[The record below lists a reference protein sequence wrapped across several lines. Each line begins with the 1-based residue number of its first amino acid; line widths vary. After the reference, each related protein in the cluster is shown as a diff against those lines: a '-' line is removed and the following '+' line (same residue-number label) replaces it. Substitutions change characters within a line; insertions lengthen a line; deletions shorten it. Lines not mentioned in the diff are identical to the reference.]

1 MINLILTCLITG
13 LMVGIVALSFTAL
26 KRMDIAN
33 KLFMIADVLLLIG
46 LAIILVCIYI
56 EDNFV

>member
-1 MINLILTCLITG
+1 MIDLILTCLITG

-46 LAIILVCIYI
+46 LAIILVCICI

>member
-1 MINLILTCLITG
+1 MIDLILTCLITG
-13 LMVGIVALSFTAL
+13 LVVGIVALSFTAL

-33 KLFMIADVLLLIG
+33 KLFMIVDVLLLIG

-56 EDNFV
+56 